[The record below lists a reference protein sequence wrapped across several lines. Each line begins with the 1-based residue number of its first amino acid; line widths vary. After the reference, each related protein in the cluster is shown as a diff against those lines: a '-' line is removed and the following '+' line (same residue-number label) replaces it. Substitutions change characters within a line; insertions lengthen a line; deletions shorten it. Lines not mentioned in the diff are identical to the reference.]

1 MEMLRVEHIVKQYSG
16 HRALDDIS
24 ITTKKGE
31 IFGLLG
37 PNGAGKTS
45 LIRIINQITGPD
57 EGKVFLEGRE
67 IQRSDVEFIGY
78 LPEERGLYKKMTVK
92 DQVMYFARLKGL
104 SKSEAKKK
112 INEWFE
118 KFDITS
124 WYDKKVEELSKGMAQ
139 KIQFIITVLHDPKLL
154 ILDEP
159 FSGFDPINA
168 DIIKKEIMRMKEN
181 GTSIMLSTHNMNSVE
196 EICDSIALIN
206 NAKLLVEGELD
217 EVKNR
222 YKTNT
227 YAVQF
232 KGMMMGFA
240 NALFADFA
248 LEHSEQLNDE
258 TAVAHVKLLKGH
270 NLNDLLKTVMPVVE
284 IQAVNEILPT
294 MNDIFIQS
302 VTENKQAVSGY
313 GDQQISNASG
323 KKVGSSF
330 ASGEASADE
339 KGGSDE

>member
-1 MEMLRVEHIVKQYSG
+1 MEMLRVENIVKEYSG

-57 EGKVFLEGRE
+57 EGKVYLEGRE
-67 IQRSDVEFIGY
+67 LKRSDIESIGY
-78 LPEERGLYKKMTVK
+78 LPEERGLYKKMTVG

-112 INEWFE
+112 IEEWFE
-118 KFDITS
+118 KFDISS
-124 WYDKKVEELSKGMAQ
+124 WRDKKVEELSKGMAQ
-139 KIQFIITVLHDPKLL
+139 KIQFIITVLHEPKLL

-168 DIIKKEIMRMKEN
+168 DIIKKEILQLKKK

-196 EICDSIALIN
+196 EVCDSIALIN
-206 NAKLLVEGELD
+206 HAKLLVEGSLK
-217 EVKNR
+217 EVKEQFR
-222 YKTNT
+222 THT
-227 YAVQF
+227 YAIQF
-232 KGMMMGFA
+232 KGMMFGFA
-240 NALFADFA
+240 NALFSNFS
-248 LEHSEQLNDE
+248 LEHSEQIDE
-258 TAVAHVKLLKGH
+258 ERAVAHVKLLKG
-270 NLNDLLKTVMPVVE
+270 NTLNDLLKTVLPVVE
-284 IQAVNEILPT
+284 VEGVNEILPT

-302 VTENKQAVSGY
+302 VTGKSAVETSQ
-313 GDQQISNASG
+313 D
-323 KKVGSSF
+323 K
-330 ASGEASADE
+330 
-339 KGGSDE
+339 KGGENE